1 MNDRTRHILFDMDGT
16 LASSLPVMRDIYRQ
30 FLESHGVQGSE
41 AEFQHMNG
49 FALPQ
54 IVAHL
59 KQTHALVPPVS
70 ALHHGY
76 RGMMDQRLRLG
87 VPLMPGAREL
97 LPLLHGH
104 GYALRLVTSA
114 ERAQAEAFLERNAI
128 RAYFE
133 AIISGQDVARS
144 KPDPD
149 IYLLA
154 SADLDK
160 SRTVAVEDSANGV
173 LSAKGAGL
181 RVVALAEPGAQQ
193 SLKNA
198 GADTIISCLRDL
210 PAHLG
215 EP

>member
-1 MNDRTRHILFDMDGT
+1 MNTRTRHILFDMDGT
-16 LASSLPVMRDIYRQ
+16 LADSLPVMRDIYRQ
-30 FLESHGVQGSE
+30 FLESHGAQGSE

-59 KQTHALVPPVS
+59 KQAHALVPPPD

-76 RGMMDQRLRLG
+76 CGMMDQRLHLG

-97 LPLLHGH
+97 LALLHGQ
-104 GYALRLVTSA
+104 GYTLRLVTSA
-114 ERAQAEAFLERNAI
+114 GRAQAEAFLESNAI
-128 RAYFE
+128 RSYFD
-133 AIISGQDVARS
+133 AVISGQDVPRS

-154 SADLDK
+154 SADLEKD
-160 SRTVAVEDSANGV
+160 RTVAVEDSINGV
-173 LSAKGAGL
+173 LSARGAGL
-181 RVVALAEPGAQQ
+181 RVVALAEPGTLQ

-198 GADTIISCLRDL
+198 GADAVISRLLEL
-210 PAHLG
+210 PAHLR